1 MPASPTSRSIRDPK
15 TRLNWRVSKVI
26 RWTASRWLEIRAK
39 ITGRKYVCT
48 VLQGE
53 SEYNMTINSD
63 LTVSCNCQDYDGSG
77 HIGDLRKNSFEE
89 IFFGETAQRFRDELA
104 RGKIPI
110 PTCARCELRRLKRGE
125 TPPKPRL
132 PYRGMLLENT
142 VICNVDCIGCAREG
156 AANIR
161 TRKTMPLGELGQMA
175 DIAARLGMQ
184 RIFYLNLGEPFL
196 SPGICQELPLLR
208 SKNPNAYIRVSTNG
222 VLLNTDAKR
231 EAALN
236 LSDIQFSVHG
246 ISDDM
251 CGKYMKRGSF
261 EKAYDAMK
269 QMVAYRDARSLKMPI
284 LEWKYLLFNWNDSPK
299 SIQRA
304 IEMAKEIGVDLISFW
319 PTSNPF
325 YGISWRYRLGGFSHI
340 GRPSWKGR
348 EVILRP
354 ETAAAAK

>member
-1 MPASPTSRSIRDPK
+1 
-15 TRLNWRVSKVI
+15 RVSEVV
-26 RWTASRWLEIRAK
+26 RWTMSRWLEIRAK
-39 ITGRKYVCT
+39 ITGQKYVCT

-53 SEYNMTINSD
+53 SEYNITINSD
-63 LTVSCNCQDYDGSG
+63 LTVSCNCQDYDGTG
-77 HIGDLRKNSFEE
+77 HIGDLKKNSFEE

-110 PTCARCELRRLKRGE
+110 PTCARCELRALKRGE
-125 TPPKPRL
+125 TLSKPRL

-161 TRKTMPLGELGQMA
+161 TRKTMPLDQLGQMA

-208 SKNPNAYIRVSTNG
+208 SKNPNAYIRISTNG
-222 VLLNTDAKR
+222 VLLNSDAKR

-246 ISDDM
+246 ISDEM

-269 QMVAYRDARSLKMPI
+269 QMVAYRDARGLAKPV

-299 SIQRA
+299 TIARA
-304 IEMAKEIGVDLISFW
+304 IEMAKQLGVDIISFW
-319 PTSNPF
+319 PTGNPF
-325 YGISWRYRLGGFSHI
+325 YGISWRYRLGQFNKI
-340 GRPSWKGR
+340 GVPSWKGR

-354 ETAAAAK
+354 ENAASAK